1 MGSIRPET
9 GSTDPGERIALEPG
23 AANGVGGQATSEE
36 HGRRQFFE
44 TEVERLMDRLYGMA
58 LRLTRNRTD
67 AEDLVAEA
75 LAKAWAHLPSLQDL
89 QCFEKWVFRILVNTF
104 IGDRRRQ
111 AKTPCDLSLRQDD
124 GCAFSLFEKVHQ
136 PFLLWWSN
144 PEERAVTKLLNE
156 DIERALDALP
166 DAFRVA
172 VVLVDVQGHSYAE
185 AAELLGV
192 PVGTVRSRLARAR
205 SALQRS
211 LWQHACDAGFT
222 NTDRGR
228 AEPQQSERT
237 HRG

>member
-1 MGSIRPET
+1 MRQEGTSVDNQAREFF
-9 GSTDPGERIALEPG
+9 
-23 AANGVGGQATSEE
+23 AAEI
-36 HGRRQFFE
+36 
-44 TEVERLMDRLYGMA
+44 DRLADRLFGTA
-58 LRLTRNRTD
+58 LRLTRNRED
-67 AEDLVAEA
+67 AEDLIAESVV
-75 LAKAWAHLPSLQDL
+75 KAWSKFAELRDP
-89 QCFEKWVFRILVNTF
+89 QCFEGWIQRILSNTF
-104 IGDRRRQ
+104 MSEWRHRR
-111 AKTPCDLSLRQDD
+111 ASPIVALEANDDD
-124 GCAFSLFEKVHQ
+124 GDDTNDGDPFSLFEKLHQ